1 MKQVPFS
8 EVALGQRFVY
18 QNMEYIKIEQK
29 RISCCKFTN
38 CHAVGNTN
46 QKIGIKPAETVEV
59 DE

>member
-18 QNMEYIKIEQK
+18 KNFEYIKIEQK

-38 CHAVGNTN
+38 AHIVGDLN
-46 QKIGIKPAETVEV
+46 QKIGIKPVETVEV